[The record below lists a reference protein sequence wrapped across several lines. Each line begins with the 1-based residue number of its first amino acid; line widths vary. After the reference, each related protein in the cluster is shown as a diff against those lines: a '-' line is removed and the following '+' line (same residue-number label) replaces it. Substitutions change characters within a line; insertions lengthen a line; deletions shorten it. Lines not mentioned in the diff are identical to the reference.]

1 MPNRLKPKQKRYIY
15 ILALCLCN
23 VIECEAQMLVI
34 DFCRSKPLPQKLA
47 QGGRRLCLLVIYHL
61 MLGKMMCMYT
71 AIDDACYSSATFLS
85 PHPPVFIYL
94 LFPGSERGFSKT
106 WQRLW
111 TSDWLAPRTGASGD
125 SATWS
130 LLLMWTPRR

>member
-1 MPNRLKPKQKRYIY
+1 
-15 ILALCLCN
+15 
-23 VIECEAQMLVI
+23 MLVI

-85 PHPPVFIYL
+85 PH
-94 LFPGSERGFSKT
+94 LFALSWIRKGFFQDVAEVVDVRLACSEDGSFRGFGHVEFATDVDAEKV
-106 WQRLW
+106 
-111 TSDWLAPRTGASGD
+111 RTPSEG
-125 SATWS
+125 
-130 LLLMWTPRR
+130 